1 MTKGFKEVNS
11 SVNTLINN
19 IDKTGTKVANLESK
33 LENLKKG
40 TVKTDAYKEL
50 EDSVKR
56 QSAGYDKQVEKYN
69 ELIAKQDEMIENRKK
84 MEANDNV
91 VIDTKLDTS
100 GMTKGIKEVNSSV
113 NTLINNIDK
122 TSTKVANL
130 ESKLENLKKGTVK
143 TDAYK
148 ELEDSVKR
156 QSAGYDKQVE
166 KYNELIAKQTELQ
179 NSNHAYGK
187 EWEDVTDKIAEADNK
202 LARMGEQL
210 DNDKYS
216 LQDMQASGKAFQIDD
231 EAIKNTSEKLREAQN
246 QLNIYLQKLEEKKE
260 YDREWEDVTAEIA
273 EAESK
278 LAQMSESLDSN
289 KRKMQ
294 DMQDSGKAF
303 QVDNEAV
310 KDTSESLREARNQL
324 ELYSQKLDELEG
336 KEKKK
341 VNIGTQ
347 LKNTF
352 SGVRKSLSSTVNPM
366 KKFNDRFKGLAKRV
380 FIFGIIASGLRKVKD
395 SLQSLLG
402 SDKEVK
408 GYMNQIKANLT
419 LAFAP
424 LYDAILPA
432 LKVVL
437 QYVVKLT
444 SYLAAFVSKLFGG
457 ADASKKLASNMA
469 STATSAN
476 KVQKALASID
486 EINAID
492 IETGDTGVTDAINN
506 WQMNSNGFIDNMA
519 AAIKDGDWRA
529 IASSMSDLIST
540 ALSNI
545 NSFLKK
551 VDWKKLGKN
560 IGAFISGIKW
570 GEIAINML
578 ELAHTILSALADA
591 FVGFAEEA
599 PLAALALAIVGTLK
613 LLKFDSKSSGMTS
626 MANNF
631 ASKLMTAIAVAVG
644 GYHIG
649 QSIWKHYLGESGDE
663 WITNMGLKETIEYL
677 FEDLDSLKEGLGTTW
692 NEIFYGSFK
701 GGFKEFIEVVKK
713 ERLQFDVPQ
722 MVANYN
728 NMDADA
734 KKLAKKTNDAIADA
748 VKKGDWATAIREY
761 QNLAD
766 MLMGKTSERFGSSSN
781 KNKVAGW
788 LAKGLADATKL
799 IKIES
804 KYNISPTL
812 RNLVNLS
819 FSPVSRVPMLA
830 NGAVIPPNR
839 QFLAMLGDQKHGT
852 NIEAPLD
859 TIVEAV
865 EKANIGRSGPTTV
878 NVQINGQT
886 LFKIFIDEY
895 KKQASI
901 TDVDPLIGI

>member
-19 IDKTGTKVANLESK
+19 IDKTSTKVASLESK

-56 QSAGYDKQVEKYN
+56 QSAEYDKQVEKYN
-69 ELIAKQDEMIENRKK
+69 KLIAQ
-84 MEANDNV
+84 
-91 VIDTKLDTS
+91 
-100 GMTKGIKEVNSSV
+100 
-113 NTLINNIDK
+113 
-122 TSTKVANL
+122 
-130 ESKLENLKKGTVK
+130 
-143 TDAYK
+143 
-148 ELEDSVKR
+148 
-156 QSAGYDKQVE
+156 
-166 KYNELIAKQTELQ
+166 QTELQ

-187 EWEDVTDKIAEADNK
+187 EWEDVNAKIAEADNK
-202 LARMGEQL
+202 LSRMGEKL
-210 DNDKYS
+210 DNDKYN
-216 LQDMQASGKAFQIDD
+216 L
-231 EAIKNTSEKLREAQN
+231 
-246 QLNIYLQKLEEKKE
+246 
-260 YDREWEDVTAEIA
+260 
-273 EAESK
+273 
-278 LAQMSESLDSN
+278 
-289 KRKMQ
+289 Q

-492 IETGDTGVTDAINN
+492 IGTGDTGVTDAINN

-545 NSFLKK
+545 NSFLK
-551 VDWKKLGKN
+551 
-560 IGAFISGIKW
+560 
-570 GEIAINML
+570 
-578 ELAHTILSALADA
+578 
-591 FVGFAEEA
+591 
-599 PLAALALAIVGTLK
+599 
-613 LLKFDSKSSGMTS
+613 
-626 MANNF
+626 
-631 ASKLMTAIAVAVG
+631 
-644 GYHIG
+644 
-649 QSIWKHYLGESGDE
+649 
-663 WITNMGLKETIEYL
+663 
-677 FEDLDSLKEGLGTTW
+677 
-692 NEIFYGSFK
+692 
-701 GGFKEFIEVVKK
+701 
-713 ERLQFDVPQ
+713 R
-722 MVANYN
+722 
-728 NMDADA
+728 
-734 KKLAKKTNDAIADA
+734 
-748 VKKGDWATAIREY
+748 
-761 QNLAD
+761 
-766 MLMGKTSERFGSSSN
+766 
-781 KNKVAGW
+781 
-788 LAKGLADATKL
+788 
-799 IKIES
+799 
-804 KYNISPTL
+804 
-812 RNLVNLS
+812 
-819 FSPVSRVPMLA
+819 
-830 NGAVIPPNR
+830 
-839 QFLAMLGDQKHGT
+839 
-852 NIEAPLD
+852 
-859 TIVEAV
+859 
-865 EKANIGRSGPTTV
+865 
-878 NVQINGQT
+878 
-886 LFKIFIDEY
+886 
-895 KKQASI
+895 
-901 TDVDPLIGI
+901 

>member
-19 IDKTGTKVANLESK
+19 IDKTSTKVASLESK

-56 QSAGYDKQVEKYN
+56 QSAEYDKQIEKYN
-69 ELIAKQDEMIENRKK
+69 M
-84 MEANDNV
+84 
-91 VIDTKLDTS
+91 
-100 GMTKGIKEVNSSV
+100 
-113 NTLINNIDK
+113 
-122 TSTKVANL
+122 
-130 ESKLENLKKGTVK
+130 
-143 TDAYK
+143 
-148 ELEDSVKR
+148 
-156 QSAGYDKQVE
+156 
-166 KYNELIAKQTELQ
+166 LIAKQTELQ
-179 NSNHAYGK
+179 NSNHTYGK
-187 EWEDVTDKIAEADNK
+187 EWEDVTSQITKADMK
-202 LARMGEQL
+202 LAQMGEKL
-210 DNDKYS
+210 DNDKYR
-216 LQDMQASGKAFQIDD
+216 LQ
-231 EAIKNTSEKLREAQN
+231 N
-246 QLNIYLQKLEEKKE
+246 
-260 YDREWEDVTAEIA
+260 
-273 EAESK
+273 
-278 LAQMSESLDSN
+278 
-289 KRKMQ
+289 
-294 DMQDSGKAF
+294 MQDSGTAF

-310 KDTSESLREARNQL
+310 QNTSESLRQARNQL

-336 KEKKK
+336 KEDKRLS
-341 VNIGTQ
+341 IGEQ
-347 LKNTF
+347 LKKTF
-352 SGVRKSLSSTVNPM
+352 SGASKSLSSTVNPM
-366 KKFNDRFKGLAKRV
+366 KKFNDKVKGLAKRV
-380 FIFGIIASGLRKVKD
+380 FIFGIIVAGLRKVKD
-395 SLQSLLG
+395 SLQTLLG
-402 SDKEVK
+402 SDKEGK
-408 GYMNQIKANLT
+408 GYMDQIKANLM

-578 ELAHTILSALADA
+578 ELARTIISALIDA
-591 FVGFAEEA
+591 FSGFAEEA
-599 PLAALALAIVGTLK
+599 PLAALALAIAGPLK
-613 LLKFDSKSSGMTS
+613 LLKFDSKSSAMKSVGGKFANTL
-626 MANNF
+626 MA
-631 ASKLMTAIAVAVG
+631 AIGAAVG
-644 GYHIG
+644 GFQAGKGFWKKYIG
-649 QSIWKHYLGESGDE
+649 EDGDE
-663 WITNMGLKETIEYL
+663 WITDMGLMDTIEYL
-677 FEDLDSLKEGLGTTW
+677 LEDTESLKEGFSMLWEDMAEGFETSWTTFTDWLSGTWVGEAAWSVSNALETFW
-692 NEIFYGSFK
+692 DSVRSGWKNIVSGQTVCLVDDLSST
-701 GGFKEFIEVVKK
+701 I
-713 ERLQFDVPQ
+713 D
-722 MVANYN
+722 
-728 NMDADA
+728 
-734 KKLAKKTNDAIADA
+734 KLADQNEYWEKIQKSSFWNTIKKVIEDAAGTSLKGIDLSDPATEGIRKSILEARVSGDWSLVAKAVADYNDKLANQFGTNFNNNSHKSFIGSYIAKVLSDA
-748 VKKGDWATAIREY
+748 VG
-761 QNLAD
+761 
-766 MLMGKTSERFGSSSN
+766 MV
-781 KNKVAGW
+781 KV
-788 LAKGLADATKL
+788 
-799 IKIES
+799 ES
-804 KYNISPTL
+804 KYKSSTL
-812 RNLVNLS
+812 GNLVNLGL
-819 FSPVSRVPMLA
+819 SPVSRVPMLA

-865 EKANIGRSGPTTV
+865 EKANAGRNGPTTV
-878 NVQINGQT
+878 NVQVSGQT

-901 TDVDPLIGI
+901 TDVDPIMGI

>member
-19 IDKTGTKVANLESK
+19 IDKTSTKVASLESK

-56 QSAGYDKQVEKYN
+56 QSAE
-69 ELIAKQDEMIENRKK
+69 
-84 MEANDNV
+84 
-91 VIDTKLDTS
+91 
-100 GMTKGIKEVNSSV
+100 
-113 NTLINNIDK
+113 
-122 TSTKVANL
+122 
-130 ESKLENLKKGTVK
+130 
-143 TDAYK
+143 
-148 ELEDSVKR
+148 
-156 QSAGYDKQVE
+156 YDKQVE

-187 EWEDVTDKIAEADNK
+187 EWEDVNAKIAEADNK
-202 LARMGEQL
+202 LSRMGEKL
-210 DNDKYS
+210 DNDKYN
-216 LQDMQASGKAFQIDD
+216 L
-231 EAIKNTSEKLREAQN
+231 
-246 QLNIYLQKLEEKKE
+246 
-260 YDREWEDVTAEIA
+260 
-273 EAESK
+273 
-278 LAQMSESLDSN
+278 
-289 KRKMQ
+289 Q

-341 VNIGTQ
+341 ANIGTQ
-347 LKNTF
+347 LKETF
-352 SGVRKSLSSTVNPM
+352 SGVGKTLSSTVNPM

-529 IASSMSDLIST
+529 IALSMSDLIST

-578 ELAHTILSALADA
+578 ELARTIISALIEA
-591 FVGFAEEA
+591 FSGFAEEA
-599 PLAALALAIVGTLK
+599 PLAALALAIAGPLK
-613 LLKFDSKSSGMTS
+613 LLKFDSKSSAMKSVGGKFANTL
-626 MANNF
+626 MA
-631 ASKLMTAIAVAVG
+631 AIGAAVG
-644 GYHIG
+644 GFQAGKGFWKKYIG
-649 QSIWKHYLGESGDE
+649 EDGDE
-663 WITNMGLKETIEYL
+663 WITDMGLMDTIEYL
-677 FEDLDSLKEGLGTTW
+677 LEDTESLKEGFSMLWEDMAEGFETSWTTFTDWLSGTWVGKAARNVNNALETFWDSVRSGWKNIVSGQTVCLVDDLSSTIDKLADQNEYWEKIQKSSFW
-692 NEIFYGSFK
+692 NTIKKVIEDAAGTSLK
-701 GGFKEFIEVVKK
+701 GIDLSDPATEGIRKSILEARVSGDWS
-713 ERLQFDVPQ
+713 L
-722 MVANYN
+722 VAKAVEEYN
-728 NMDADA
+728 N
-734 KKLAKKTNDAIADA
+734 KLANQFGTNFNNYPHKKVIGSYLAKVVSDA
-748 VKKGDWATAIREY
+748 VGMVR
-761 QNLAD
+761 
-766 MLMGKTSERFGSSSN
+766 
-781 KNKVAGW
+781 V
-788 LAKGLADATKL
+788 
-799 IKIES
+799 ES
-804 KYNISPTL
+804 KYKSSTL
-812 RNLVNLS
+812 GNLVNLGL
-819 FSPVSRVPMLA
+819 SPVSRVPMLA
-830 NGAVIPPNR
+830 SGAVIPPNR

-865 EKANIGRSGPTTV
+865 EKANAGRSGQTVV
-878 NVQINGQT
+878 NVQISGQT
-886 LFKIFIDEY
+886 LFKIFLDEY
-895 KKQASI
+895 KKEASI
-901 TDVDPLIGI
+901 TDVDPIIGI

>member
-56 QSAGYDKQVEKYN
+56 QSAEYDKQIEKYN
-69 ELIAKQDEMIENRKK
+69 M
-84 MEANDNV
+84 
-91 VIDTKLDTS
+91 
-100 GMTKGIKEVNSSV
+100 
-113 NTLINNIDK
+113 
-122 TSTKVANL
+122 
-130 ESKLENLKKGTVK
+130 
-143 TDAYK
+143 
-148 ELEDSVKR
+148 
-156 QSAGYDKQVE
+156 
-166 KYNELIAKQTELQ
+166 LIAKQTELQ
-179 NSNHAYGK
+179 NSNHTYGK
-187 EWEDVTDKIAEADNK
+187 EWEDVTSQITKADMK
-202 LARMGEQL
+202 LAQMGEKL
-210 DNDKYS
+210 DNDKYR
-216 LQDMQASGKAFQIDD
+216 LQ
-231 EAIKNTSEKLREAQN
+231 N
-246 QLNIYLQKLEEKKE
+246 
-260 YDREWEDVTAEIA
+260 
-273 EAESK
+273 
-278 LAQMSESLDSN
+278 
-289 KRKMQ
+289 
-294 DMQDSGKAF
+294 MQDSGTAF

-310 KDTSESLREARNQL
+310 QNTSESLRQARNQL

-336 KEKKK
+336 KEDKRLS
-341 VNIGTQ
+341 IGEQ
-347 LKNTF
+347 LKKTF
-352 SGVRKSLSSTVNPM
+352 SGASKSLSSTVNPM
-366 KKFNDRFKGLAKRV
+366 KKFNDKVKGLAKRV
-380 FIFGIIASGLRKVKD
+380 FIFGIIAAGLRKVKD
-395 SLQSLLG
+395 SLQTLLG

-408 GYMNQIKANLT
+408 GYMDQIKANLM

-469 STATSAN
+469 STATSAK

-812 RNLVNLS
+812 GNLVNLS

-865 EKANIGRSGPTTV
+865 EKANIGRSGLTTV

>member
-1 MTKGFKEVNS
+1 MTKGF
-11 SVNTLINN
+11 
-19 IDKTGTKVANLESK
+19 
-33 LENLKKG
+33 
-40 TVKTDAYKEL
+40 
-50 EDSVKR
+50 
-56 QSAGYDKQVEKYN
+56 
-69 ELIAKQDEMIENRKK
+69 
-84 MEANDNV
+84 
-91 VIDTKLDTS
+91 
-100 GMTKGIKEVNSSV
+100 KEVNSSV

-130 ESKLENLKKGTVK
+130 EAKLENLKKGTVR
-143 TDAYK
+143 TEAYK
-148 ELEDSVKR
+148 ELEYSVKR
-156 QSAGYDKQVE
+156 QTTEYDKQIE
-166 KYNELIAKQTELQ
+166 KYNTLIAKQTELQ

-187 EWEDVTDKIAEADNK
+187 EWEDVTSQITKADMK
-202 LARMGEQL
+202 LAQMGEKL
-210 DNDKYS
+210 DNDKYR
-216 LQDMQASGKAFQIDD
+216 L
-231 EAIKNTSEKLREAQN
+231 
-246 QLNIYLQKLEEKKE
+246 
-260 YDREWEDVTAEIA
+260 
-273 EAESK
+273 
-278 LAQMSESLDSN
+278 
-289 KRKMQ
+289 Q

-551 VDWKKLGKN
+551 VNWKKLGKN

-578 ELAHTILSALADA
+578 ELARTIISALIDA
-591 FVGFAEEA
+591 FSGFAEEA
-599 PLAALALAIVGTLK
+599 PLAALALAIAGPLK
-613 LLKFDSKSSGMTS
+613 LLKFDSKSSAMKSVGGKFANTL
-626 MANNF
+626 MA
-631 ASKLMTAIAVAVG
+631 AIGTAVG
-644 GYHIG
+644 CFQAGKGY
-649 QSIWKHYLGESGDE
+649 WKKYIAEDGDE
-663 WITNMGLKETIEYL
+663 WITNMGLKETIDYL
-677 FEDLDSLKEGLGTTW
+677 LEDTDSLKEGFSMLWDDVTGYIRDSLNTSWTAFTDWLSGTWVGEAAWSVSNALETFWDKVENGW
-692 NEIFYGSFK
+692 NSIVQS
-701 GGFKEFIEVVKK
+701 EVVDLTDGLVFGL
-713 ERLQFDVPQ
+713 EGL
-722 MVANYN
+722 
-728 NMDADA
+728 
-734 KKLAKKTNDAIADA
+734 TNDNEQWVKIQESPFWIKLKHTIEDAAGVSLEGIDLSDPATRGIRNSILEARDSGDWSLVAKAIADYNDKLANQFGTNFNNNSHKSFMGSYIAKVLSDA
-748 VKKGDWATAIREY
+748 VGMVR
-761 QNLAD
+761 
-766 MLMGKTSERFGSSSN
+766 
-781 KNKVAGW
+781 V
-788 LAKGLADATKL
+788 
-799 IKIES
+799 ES
-804 KYNISPTL
+804 KYKSSTL
-812 RNLVNLS
+812 GNLVNLGL
-819 FSPVSRVPMLA
+819 SPVSRVPMLA

-865 EKANIGRSGPTTV
+865 EKANAGRNGSTTV
-878 NVQINGQT
+878 NVQISGQT

-901 TDVDPLIGI
+901 TDEDPLIGI

>member
-19 IDKTGTKVANLESK
+19 IDKTSTKVASLESK

-56 QSAGYDKQVEKYN
+56 QSAEYDKQVEKYN
-69 ELIAKQDEMIENRKK
+69 ELIAQ
-84 MEANDNV
+84 
-91 VIDTKLDTS
+91 
-100 GMTKGIKEVNSSV
+100 
-113 NTLINNIDK
+113 
-122 TSTKVANL
+122 
-130 ESKLENLKKGTVK
+130 
-143 TDAYK
+143 
-148 ELEDSVKR
+148 
-156 QSAGYDKQVE
+156 
-166 KYNELIAKQTELQ
+166 QTELQ

-187 EWEDVTDKIAEADNK
+187 EWEDVNAKIAEADNK
-202 LARMGEQL
+202 LSRMGEKL
-210 DNDKYS
+210 DNDKYN
-216 LQDMQASGKAFQIDD
+216 L
-231 EAIKNTSEKLREAQN
+231 
-246 QLNIYLQKLEEKKE
+246 
-260 YDREWEDVTAEIA
+260 
-273 EAESK
+273 
-278 LAQMSESLDSN
+278 
-289 KRKMQ
+289 Q

-529 IASSMSDLIST
+529 IALSMSDLIST

-578 ELAHTILSALADA
+578 ELARTIISALIDA
-591 FVGFAEEA
+591 FSGFAEEA
-599 PLAALALAIVGTLK
+599 PLAALALAIAGPLK
-613 LLKFDSKSSGMTS
+613 LLKFDSKSSAMKSVGGRFANTL
-626 MANNF
+626 MA
-631 ASKLMTAIAVAVG
+631 AIGAAVG
-644 GYHIG
+644 GFQAGKGFWKKYIG
-649 QSIWKHYLGESGDE
+649 EDGDE
-663 WITNMGLKETIEYL
+663 WITDMGLMDTIEYL
-677 FEDLDSLKEGLGTTW
+677 LEDTESLKEGFSMLWEDMAEGFETSWTTFTDWLSGTWVGKAARNVNNALETFWDSVRNGWKNIVSGQTVCLVDDLSSTIDKLADQNEYWEKIQKSSFW
-692 NEIFYGSFK
+692 NTIKKVIEDAAGTSLK
-701 GGFKEFIEVVKK
+701 GIDLSDPATEGIRKSILEARVSGDWS
-713 ERLQFDVPQ
+713 L
-722 MVANYN
+722 VAKAVEEYN
-728 NMDADA
+728 N
-734 KKLAKKTNDAIADA
+734 KLANQFGTNFNNYPHKKVIGSYLAKVVSDA
-748 VKKGDWATAIREY
+748 VGMVR
-761 QNLAD
+761 
-766 MLMGKTSERFGSSSN
+766 
-781 KNKVAGW
+781 V
-788 LAKGLADATKL
+788 
-799 IKIES
+799 ES
-804 KYNISPTL
+804 KYKSSTL
-812 RNLVNLS
+812 GNLVNLGL
-819 FSPVSRVPMLA
+819 SPVSRVPMLA

-865 EKANIGRSGPTTV
+865 EKANAGRNVSTTV
-878 NVQINGQT
+878 NVQISGQT
-886 LFKIFIDEY
+886 LFKIFVDEY

-901 TDVDPLIGI
+901 TDEDPLIGI

>member
-19 IDKTGTKVANLESK
+19 IDKTSTKVASLESK

-40 TVKTDAYKEL
+40 TVKTDACKEL

-56 QSAGYDKQVEKYN
+56 QSAEYDKQVEKYN
-69 ELIAKQDEMIENRKK
+69 ELIAQ
-84 MEANDNV
+84 
-91 VIDTKLDTS
+91 
-100 GMTKGIKEVNSSV
+100 
-113 NTLINNIDK
+113 
-122 TSTKVANL
+122 
-130 ESKLENLKKGTVK
+130 
-143 TDAYK
+143 
-148 ELEDSVKR
+148 
-156 QSAGYDKQVE
+156 
-166 KYNELIAKQTELQ
+166 QTELQ

-187 EWEDVTDKIAEADNK
+187 EWEDVNAKIAEADNK
-202 LARMGEQL
+202 LSRMGEKL
-210 DNDKYS
+210 DNDKYN
-216 LQDMQASGKAFQIDD
+216 L
-231 EAIKNTSEKLREAQN
+231 
-246 QLNIYLQKLEEKKE
+246 
-260 YDREWEDVTAEIA
+260 
-273 EAESK
+273 
-278 LAQMSESLDSN
+278 
-289 KRKMQ
+289 Q

-578 ELAHTILSALADA
+578 ELARTIISALIDA
-591 FVGFAEEA
+591 FSGFAEEA
-599 PLAALALAIVGTLK
+599 PLAALALAIAGPLK
-613 LLKFDSKSSGMTS
+613 LLKFDSKSSAMKSVGGRFANTL
-626 MANNF
+626 MA
-631 ASKLMTAIAVAVG
+631 AIGAAVG
-644 GYHIG
+644 GFQAGKGFWKKYIG
-649 QSIWKHYLGESGDE
+649 EDGDE
-663 WITNMGLKETIEYL
+663 WITDMGLMDTIEYL
-677 FEDLDSLKEGLGTTW
+677 LEDTESLKEGFSMLWEDMAEGFETSWTTFTDWLSGTW
-692 NEIFYGSFK
+692 VGKAARN
-701 GGFKEFIEVVKK
+701 V
-713 ERLQFDVPQ
+713 
-722 MVANYN
+722 N
-728 NMDADA
+728 NALETFWDSVRNGWKNIVSGQTVCLVDDLSSTID
-734 KKLAKKTNDAIADA
+734 KLADQNEYWEKIQKSSFWNTIKKVIEDAAGTSLKGIDLSDPATEGIRKSILEARVSGDWSLVAKAVADYNDKLANQFGTNFNNNSHKSFIGSYIAKVLSDA
-748 VKKGDWATAIREY
+748 VGMVR
-761 QNLAD
+761 
-766 MLMGKTSERFGSSSN
+766 
-781 KNKVAGW
+781 V
-788 LAKGLADATKL
+788 
-799 IKIES
+799 ES
-804 KYNISPTL
+804 KYKSSTL
-812 RNLVNLS
+812 GNLVNLGL
-819 FSPVSRVPMLA
+819 SPVSRVPMLA

-865 EKANIGRSGPTTV
+865 EKANAGRNGPTTV
-878 NVQINGQT
+878 NVQISGQT

-901 TDVDPLIGI
+901 TDEDPLIGI

>member
-19 IDKTGTKVANLESK
+19 IDKTSTKVASLESK

-56 QSAGYDKQVEKYN
+56 QSAEYDKQVEKYN
-69 ELIAKQDEMIENRKK
+69 ELIAQ
-84 MEANDNV
+84 
-91 VIDTKLDTS
+91 
-100 GMTKGIKEVNSSV
+100 
-113 NTLINNIDK
+113 
-122 TSTKVANL
+122 
-130 ESKLENLKKGTVK
+130 
-143 TDAYK
+143 
-148 ELEDSVKR
+148 
-156 QSAGYDKQVE
+156 
-166 KYNELIAKQTELQ
+166 QTELQ

-187 EWEDVTDKIAEADNK
+187 EWEDVNAKIVEADNK
-202 LARMGEQL
+202 LSRMGEKL
-210 DNDKYS
+210 DNDKYN
-216 LQDMQASGKAFQIDD
+216 L
-231 EAIKNTSEKLREAQN
+231 
-246 QLNIYLQKLEEKKE
+246 
-260 YDREWEDVTAEIA
+260 
-273 EAESK
+273 
-278 LAQMSESLDSN
+278 
-289 KRKMQ
+289 Q

-341 VNIGTQ
+341 ANIGTQ
-347 LKNTF
+347 LKETF
-352 SGVRKSLSSTVNPM
+352 SGVGKTLSSTVNPM

-578 ELAHTILSALADA
+578 ELARTIISALIDA
-591 FVGFAEEA
+591 FSGFAEEA
-599 PLAALALAIVGTLK
+599 PLAALALAIVGPLK
-613 LLKFDSKSSGMTS
+613 LLKFDSKSSAMKSVGGKFANTL
-626 MANNF
+626 MA
-631 ASKLMTAIAVAVG
+631 AIGAAVG
-644 GYHIG
+644 GFQAGKGFWKKYIG
-649 QSIWKHYLGESGDE
+649 EDGDE
-663 WITNMGLKETIEYL
+663 WITDMGLMDTIEYL
-677 FEDLDSLKEGLGTTW
+677 LEDTESLKEGFSMLWEDMAEGFETSWTTFTDWLSGTWVGEAAWSVSNALETFWDSVRSGWKNIVSGQTVCLVDDLSSTIDKLADQNEYWEKIQKSSFW
-692 NEIFYGSFK
+692 NTIKKVIEDAAGTSLK
-701 GGFKEFIEVVKK
+701 GIDLSDPATEGIRKSILEARVSGDWS
-713 ERLQFDVPQ
+713 L
-722 MVANYN
+722 VAKAVEEYN
-728 NMDADA
+728 N
-734 KKLAKKTNDAIADA
+734 KLANQFGTNFNNYPHKKVIGSYLAKVVSDA
-748 VKKGDWATAIREY
+748 VGMVR
-761 QNLAD
+761 
-766 MLMGKTSERFGSSSN
+766 
-781 KNKVAGW
+781 V
-788 LAKGLADATKL
+788 
-799 IKIES
+799 ES
-804 KYNISPTL
+804 KYKSSTL
-812 RNLVNLS
+812 GNLVNLGL
-819 FSPVSRVPMLA
+819 SPVSRVPMLA

-865 EKANIGRSGPTTV
+865 EKANAGRSGPTTV

-901 TDVDPLIGI
+901 TDVDPIMGI

>member
-33 LENLKKG
+33 LEDLKKG

-56 QSAGYDKQVEKYN
+56 QSAEYDKQVEKYN

-84 MEANDNV
+84 MEANENV

-148 ELEDSVKR
+148 QLEDSVKKK
-156 QSAGYDKQVE
+156 SAQYDKQIE

-231 EAIKNTSEKLREAQN
+231 DAIKNTSEKLREAQN

-289 KRKMQ
+289 KSKMQ

-341 VNIGTQ
+341 ANIGTQ
-347 LKNTF
+347 LKETF
-352 SGVRKSLSSTVNPM
+352 SGVGKTLSSTVNPM
-366 KKFNDRFKGLAKRV
+366 KKFNDKVKGLAKRV

-432 LKVVL
+432 VKVVL

-469 STATSAN
+469 STATNAN

-692 NEIFYGSFK
+692 NEIFYSSFK
-701 GGFKEFIEVVKK
+701 GGFKEFAEVVKK

-812 RNLVNLS
+812 GNLVNLS

-865 EKANIGRSGPTTV
+865 EKANAGRSGPTIV
-878 NVQINGQT
+878 NVQISGQT
-886 LFKIFIDEY
+886 LFKIFLDEY
-895 KKQASI
+895 KKETSI
-901 TDVDPLIGI
+901 TDVDPIIGI

>member
-19 IDKTGTKVANLESK
+19 IDKTSTKVASLESK

-56 QSAGYDKQVEKYN
+56 QSAEYDKQVEKYN
-69 ELIAKQDEMIENRKK
+69 ELIAQ
-84 MEANDNV
+84 
-91 VIDTKLDTS
+91 
-100 GMTKGIKEVNSSV
+100 
-113 NTLINNIDK
+113 
-122 TSTKVANL
+122 
-130 ESKLENLKKGTVK
+130 
-143 TDAYK
+143 
-148 ELEDSVKR
+148 
-156 QSAGYDKQVE
+156 
-166 KYNELIAKQTELQ
+166 QTELQ

-187 EWEDVTDKIAEADNK
+187 EWEDVNAKIVEADNK
-202 LARMGEQL
+202 LSRMGEKL
-210 DNDKYS
+210 DNDKYN
-216 LQDMQASGKAFQIDD
+216 L
-231 EAIKNTSEKLREAQN
+231 
-246 QLNIYLQKLEEKKE
+246 
-260 YDREWEDVTAEIA
+260 
-273 EAESK
+273 
-278 LAQMSESLDSN
+278 
-289 KRKMQ
+289 Q

-341 VNIGTQ
+341 ANIGTQ
-347 LKNTF
+347 LKETF
-352 SGVRKSLSSTVNPM
+352 SGVGKTLSSTVNPM

-578 ELAHTILSALADA
+578 ELARTIISALIEA
-591 FVGFAEEA
+591 FSGFAEEA
-599 PLAALALAIVGTLK
+599 PLAALALAIAGPLK
-613 LLKFDSKSSGMTS
+613 LLKFDSKSSAMKSVGGKFANTL
-626 MANNF
+626 MA
-631 ASKLMTAIAVAVG
+631 AIGAAVG
-644 GYHIG
+644 GFQAGKGFWKKYIG
-649 QSIWKHYLGESGDE
+649 EDGDE
-663 WITNMGLKETIEYL
+663 WITDMGLMDTIEYL
-677 FEDLDSLKEGLGTTW
+677 LEDTESLKEGFSMLWEDMAEGFETSWTTFTDWLSGTWVGKAARNVNNALETFWDSVRSGWKNIVSGQTVCLVDDLSSTIDKLADQNEYWEKIQKSSFW
-692 NEIFYGSFK
+692 NTIKKVIEDAAGTSLK
-701 GGFKEFIEVVKK
+701 GIDLSDPATEGIRKSILEARVSGDWS
-713 ERLQFDVPQ
+713 L
-722 MVANYN
+722 VAKAVEEYN
-728 NMDADA
+728 N
-734 KKLAKKTNDAIADA
+734 KLANQFGTNFNNYPHKKVIGSYIAKVLSDA
-748 VKKGDWATAIREY
+748 VGMVR
-761 QNLAD
+761 
-766 MLMGKTSERFGSSSN
+766 
-781 KNKVAGW
+781 V
-788 LAKGLADATKL
+788 
-799 IKIES
+799 ES
-804 KYNISPTL
+804 KYKSSTL
-812 RNLVNLS
+812 GNLVNLGL
-819 FSPVSRVPMLA
+819 SPVSRVPMLA

-865 EKANIGRSGPTTV
+865 EKANAGRNGPTTV
-878 NVQINGQT
+878 NVQISGQT

-901 TDVDPLIGI
+901 TDEDPLIGI

>member
-19 IDKTGTKVANLESK
+19 IDKTSTKVASLESK

-56 QSAGYDKQVEKYN
+56 QSAEYDKQVEKYN
-69 ELIAKQDEMIENRKK
+69 ELIAQ
-84 MEANDNV
+84 
-91 VIDTKLDTS
+91 
-100 GMTKGIKEVNSSV
+100 
-113 NTLINNIDK
+113 
-122 TSTKVANL
+122 
-130 ESKLENLKKGTVK
+130 
-143 TDAYK
+143 
-148 ELEDSVKR
+148 
-156 QSAGYDKQVE
+156 
-166 KYNELIAKQTELQ
+166 QTELQ

-187 EWEDVTDKIAEADNK
+187 EWEDVNAKIAEADNK
-202 LARMGEQL
+202 LSRMGEKL
-210 DNDKYS
+210 DNDKYN
-216 LQDMQASGKAFQIDD
+216 L
-231 EAIKNTSEKLREAQN
+231 
-246 QLNIYLQKLEEKKE
+246 
-260 YDREWEDVTAEIA
+260 
-273 EAESK
+273 
-278 LAQMSESLDSN
+278 
-289 KRKMQ
+289 Q

-578 ELAHTILSALADA
+578 ELARTIISALIDA
-591 FVGFAEEA
+591 FSGFAEEA
-599 PLAALALAIVGTLK
+599 PLAALALAIAGPLK
-613 LLKFDSKSSGMTS
+613 LLKFDSKSSAMKSVGGRFANTL
-626 MANNF
+626 MA
-631 ASKLMTAIAVAVG
+631 AIGAAVG
-644 GYHIG
+644 GFQAGKGFWKKYIG
-649 QSIWKHYLGESGDE
+649 EDGDE
-663 WITNMGLKETIEYL
+663 WITDMGLMDTIEYL
-677 FEDLDSLKEGLGTTW
+677 LEDTESLKEGFSMLWEDMAEGFETSWTTFTDWLSGTW
-692 NEIFYGSFK
+692 VGKAARN
-701 GGFKEFIEVVKK
+701 V
-713 ERLQFDVPQ
+713 
-722 MVANYN
+722 N
-728 NMDADA
+728 NALETFWDSVRNGWKNIVSGQTVCLVDDLSSTID
-734 KKLAKKTNDAIADA
+734 KLADQNEYWEKIQKSSFWNTIKKVIEDAAGTSLKGIDLSDPATEGIRKSILEARVSGDWSLVAKAVADYNDKLANQFGTNFNNNSHKSFIGSYIAKVLSDA
-748 VKKGDWATAIREY
+748 VGMVR
-761 QNLAD
+761 
-766 MLMGKTSERFGSSSN
+766 
-781 KNKVAGW
+781 V
-788 LAKGLADATKL
+788 
-799 IKIES
+799 ES
-804 KYNISPTL
+804 KYKSSTL
-812 RNLVNLS
+812 GNLVNLGL
-819 FSPVSRVPMLA
+819 SPVSRVPMLA

-865 EKANIGRSGPTTV
+865 EKANAGRNGPTTV
-878 NVQINGQT
+878 NVQISGQT

-901 TDVDPLIGI
+901 TDEDPLIGI

>member
-56 QSAGYDKQVEKYN
+56 QSAEYDKQIEKYN
-69 ELIAKQDEMIENRKK
+69 M
-84 MEANDNV
+84 
-91 VIDTKLDTS
+91 
-100 GMTKGIKEVNSSV
+100 
-113 NTLINNIDK
+113 
-122 TSTKVANL
+122 
-130 ESKLENLKKGTVK
+130 
-143 TDAYK
+143 
-148 ELEDSVKR
+148 
-156 QSAGYDKQVE
+156 
-166 KYNELIAKQTELQ
+166 LIAKQTELQ
-179 NSNHAYGK
+179 NSNHTYGK
-187 EWEDVTDKIAEADNK
+187 EWEDVTSQITKADMK
-202 LARMGEQL
+202 LAQMGEKL
-210 DNDKYS
+210 DNDKYR
-216 LQDMQASGKAFQIDD
+216 LQ
-231 EAIKNTSEKLREAQN
+231 N
-246 QLNIYLQKLEEKKE
+246 
-260 YDREWEDVTAEIA
+260 
-273 EAESK
+273 
-278 LAQMSESLDSN
+278 
-289 KRKMQ
+289 
-294 DMQDSGKAF
+294 MQDSGTAF

-310 KDTSESLREARNQL
+310 QNTSESLRQARNQL

-336 KEKKK
+336 KEDKRLS
-341 VNIGTQ
+341 IGEQ
-347 LKNTF
+347 LKKTF
-352 SGVRKSLSSTVNPM
+352 SGASKSLSSTVNPM
-366 KKFNDRFKGLAKRV
+366 KKFNDKVKGLAKRV
-380 FIFGIIASGLRKVKD
+380 FIFGIIAAGLRKVKD
-395 SLQSLLG
+395 SLQTLLG

-408 GYMNQIKANLT
+408 GYMDQIKANLM

-469 STATSAN
+469 STATSAK

-529 IASSMSDLIST
+529 IALSMSDLIST

-578 ELAHTILSALADA
+578 ELARTIISALIDA
-591 FVGFAEEA
+591 FSGFAEEA
-599 PLAALALAIVGTLK
+599 PLAALAIAIAGPLK
-613 LLKFDSKSSGMTS
+613 LLKFDSKSSAMKSVGGRFANTL
-626 MANNF
+626 MA
-631 ASKLMTAIAVAVG
+631 AIGAAVG
-644 GYHIG
+644 GFQAGKGFWKKYIG
-649 QSIWKHYLGESGDE
+649 EDGDE
-663 WITNMGLKETIEYL
+663 WITDMGLMDTIEYL
-677 FEDLDSLKEGLGTTW
+677 LEDTESLKEGFSMLWEDMAEGFETSWTTFTDWLSGTWVGKAARNVNNALETFWDSVRSGWKNIVSGQTVCLVDDLSSTIDKLADQNEYWEKIQKSSFW
-692 NEIFYGSFK
+692 NTIKKVIEDAAGTSLK
-701 GGFKEFIEVVKK
+701 GIDLSDPATEGIRKSILEARVSGDWS
-713 ERLQFDVPQ
+713 L
-722 MVANYN
+722 VAKAVEEYN
-728 NMDADA
+728 N
-734 KKLAKKTNDAIADA
+734 KLANQFGTNFNNYPHKKVIGSYLAKVVSDA
-748 VKKGDWATAIREY
+748 VG
-761 QNLAD
+761 
-766 MLMGKTSERFGSSSN
+766 MV
-781 KNKVAGW
+781 KV
-788 LAKGLADATKL
+788 
-799 IKIES
+799 ES
-804 KYNISPTL
+804 KYKSSTL
-812 RNLVNLS
+812 GNLVSLGL
-819 FSPVSRVPMLA
+819 SPVSRVPMLA

-865 EKANIGRSGPTTV
+865 EKANAGRSGPTTV
-878 NVQINGQT
+878 NVQISGQT
-886 LFKIFIDEY
+886 LFKIFLDEY
-895 KKQASI
+895 KKEASI
-901 TDVDPLIGI
+901 TDVDPIIGI

>member
-56 QSAGYDKQVEKYN
+56 QSAEYDKQIEKYN
-69 ELIAKQDEMIENRKK
+69 M
-84 MEANDNV
+84 
-91 VIDTKLDTS
+91 
-100 GMTKGIKEVNSSV
+100 
-113 NTLINNIDK
+113 
-122 TSTKVANL
+122 
-130 ESKLENLKKGTVK
+130 
-143 TDAYK
+143 
-148 ELEDSVKR
+148 
-156 QSAGYDKQVE
+156 
-166 KYNELIAKQTELQ
+166 LIAKQTELQ
-179 NSNHAYGK
+179 NSNHTYGK
-187 EWEDVTDKIAEADNK
+187 EWEDVTSQITKADMK
-202 LARMGEQL
+202 LAQMGEKL
-210 DNDKYS
+210 DNDKYR
-216 LQDMQASGKAFQIDD
+216 LQ
-231 EAIKNTSEKLREAQN
+231 N
-246 QLNIYLQKLEEKKE
+246 
-260 YDREWEDVTAEIA
+260 
-273 EAESK
+273 
-278 LAQMSESLDSN
+278 
-289 KRKMQ
+289 
-294 DMQDSGKAF
+294 MQDSGTAF

-310 KDTSESLREARNQL
+310 QNTSESLRQARNQL

-336 KEKKK
+336 KEDKRLS
-341 VNIGTQ
+341 IGEQ
-347 LKNTF
+347 LKKTF
-352 SGVRKSLSSTVNPM
+352 SGASKSLSSTVNPM
-366 KKFNDRFKGLAKRV
+366 KKFNDKVKGLAKRV
-380 FIFGIIASGLRKVKD
+380 FIFGIIAAGLRKVKD
-395 SLQSLLG
+395 SLQTLLG

-408 GYMNQIKANLT
+408 GYMDQIKANLM

-469 STATSAN
+469 STATSAK

-529 IASSMSDLIST
+529 IALSMSDLIST

-578 ELAHTILSALADA
+578 ELARTIISALIDA
-591 FVGFAEEA
+591 FSGFAEEA
-599 PLAALALAIVGTLK
+599 PLAALALAIAGPLK
-613 LLKFDSKSSGMTS
+613 LLKFDSKSSAMKSVGGRFANTL
-626 MANNF
+626 MA
-631 ASKLMTAIAVAVG
+631 AIGAAVG
-644 GYHIG
+644 GFQAGKGFWKKYIG
-649 QSIWKHYLGESGDE
+649 EDGDE
-663 WITNMGLKETIEYL
+663 WITDMGLMDTIEYL
-677 FEDLDSLKEGLGTTW
+677 LEDTESLKEGFSMLWEDMAEGFETSWTTFTDWLSGTWVGKAARNVNNALETFWDSVRSGWKNIVSGQTVCLVDDLSSTIDKLADQNEYWEKIQKSSFW
-692 NEIFYGSFK
+692 NTIKKVIEDAAGTSLK
-701 GGFKEFIEVVKK
+701 GIDLSDPATEGIRKSILEARVSGDWS
-713 ERLQFDVPQ
+713 L
-722 MVANYN
+722 VAKAVEEYN
-728 NMDADA
+728 N
-734 KKLAKKTNDAIADA
+734 KLANQFGTNFNNYPHKKVIGSYLAKVVSDA
-748 VKKGDWATAIREY
+748 VG
-761 QNLAD
+761 
-766 MLMGKTSERFGSSSN
+766 MV
-781 KNKVAGW
+781 KV
-788 LAKGLADATKL
+788 
-799 IKIES
+799 ES
-804 KYNISPTL
+804 KYKSSTL
-812 RNLVNLS
+812 GNLVSLGL
-819 FSPVSRVPMLA
+819 SPVSRVPMLA

-865 EKANIGRSGPTTV
+865 EKANAGRSGPTTV
-878 NVQINGQT
+878 NVQISGQT
-886 LFKIFIDEY
+886 LFKIFLDEY
-895 KKQASI
+895 KKEASI
-901 TDVDPLIGI
+901 TDVDPIIGI

>member
-19 IDKTGTKVANLESK
+19 IDKTSTKVASLESK

-56 QSAGYDKQVEKYN
+56 QSAEYDKQVEKYN
-69 ELIAKQDEMIENRKK
+69 ELIAQ
-84 MEANDNV
+84 
-91 VIDTKLDTS
+91 
-100 GMTKGIKEVNSSV
+100 
-113 NTLINNIDK
+113 
-122 TSTKVANL
+122 
-130 ESKLENLKKGTVK
+130 
-143 TDAYK
+143 
-148 ELEDSVKR
+148 
-156 QSAGYDKQVE
+156 
-166 KYNELIAKQTELQ
+166 QTELQ

-187 EWEDVTDKIAEADNK
+187 EWEDVNAKIAEADNK
-202 LARMGEQL
+202 LSRMGEKL
-210 DNDKYS
+210 DNDKYN
-216 LQDMQASGKAFQIDD
+216 L
-231 EAIKNTSEKLREAQN
+231 
-246 QLNIYLQKLEEKKE
+246 
-260 YDREWEDVTAEIA
+260 
-273 EAESK
+273 
-278 LAQMSESLDSN
+278 
-289 KRKMQ
+289 Q

-578 ELAHTILSALADA
+578 ELARTIISALIDA
-591 FVGFAEEA
+591 FSGFAEEA
-599 PLAALALAIVGTLK
+599 PLAALALAIAGPLK
-613 LLKFDSKSSGMTS
+613 LLKFDSKSSAMKSVGGRFANTL
-626 MANNF
+626 MA
-631 ASKLMTAIAVAVG
+631 AIGAAVG
-644 GYHIG
+644 GFQAGKGFWKKYIG
-649 QSIWKHYLGESGDE
+649 EDGDE
-663 WITNMGLKETIEYL
+663 WITDMGLMDTIEYL
-677 FEDLDSLKEGLGTTW
+677 LEDTESLKEGFSMLWEDMAEGFETSWTTFTDWLSGTWVGKAARNVNNALETFW
-692 NEIFYGSFK
+692 DSVRNGWKNIVSGQT
-701 GGFKEFIEVVKK
+701 VC
-713 ERLQFDVPQ
+713 
-722 MVANYN
+722 MV
-728 NMDADA
+728 DDLSSTID
-734 KKLAKKTNDAIADA
+734 KLADQNEYWEKIQKSSFWNTIKKVIEDAAGTSLKGIDLSDPATEGIRKSILEARVSGDWSLVAKAVADYNDKLANQFGTNFNNNSHKSFIGSYIAKVLSDA
-748 VKKGDWATAIREY
+748 VGMVR
-761 QNLAD
+761 
-766 MLMGKTSERFGSSSN
+766 
-781 KNKVAGW
+781 V
-788 LAKGLADATKL
+788 
-799 IKIES
+799 ES
-804 KYNISPTL
+804 KYKSSTL
-812 RNLVNLS
+812 GNLVNLGL
-819 FSPVSRVPMLA
+819 SPVSRVPMLA

-865 EKANIGRSGPTTV
+865 EKANAGRNGPTTV
-878 NVQINGQT
+878 NVQISGQT

-901 TDVDPLIGI
+901 TDEDPLIGI